1 MWVVHVCRPASM
13 RKRDECGPRNVRA
26 ELFFPGWPRGRQR
39 LTKPYQLPLIII
51 RSSGRKFLAG
61 LHQSHPVGF
70 MFMPRQN
77 HAILAAGRH
86 SRGGREIP
94 TCGDSQAQLCWPT

>member
-51 RSSGRKFLAG
+51 RSLGRNSSRAFTSPILLA
-61 LHQSHPVGF
+61 SCSCRDKT
-70 MFMPRQN
+70 MRY
-77 HAILAAGRH
+77 
-86 SRGGREIP
+86 
-94 TCGDSQAQLCWPT
+94 